1 MTPRVTICIPVYNCE
16 RFIDGCLASALQQTY
31 TDFEC
36 LVIDNA
42 STDSTFDHVLAYND
56 PRIRALRNSVNI
68 GPVAN
73 HNRCIREAKGELIQF
88 LHGDDRLLPDC
99 LSRLVPTFTDPSVGM
114 AFARFRIESSD
125 PKWAILIGT
134 LHTPLEPLGQVNDG
148 MSIVRRY
155 VDRGS
160 RGNWIGGQT
169 SVMIRRSLFMEVGG
183 FSPEVRSYGDMEMWL
198 RILARSNAAWVD
210 LELTVRNQHTEN
222 LSALYESTDAAW
234 LDRGWIL
241 SMLARNHDLDRQIRM
256 KAGRQWIVAAIKNC
270 VHAQLAP
277 RDFRRARFRQLGR
290 HIHQSLS
297 SNPSSNTVSLVC
309 DPR

>member
-1 MTPRVTICIPVYNCE
+1 M
-16 RFIDGCLASALQQTY
+16 AL
-31 TDFEC
+31 
-36 LVIDNA
+36 
-42 STDSTFDHVLAYND
+42 ND
-56 PRIRALRNSVNI
+56 PRIRALRNTVNI

-125 PKWAILIGT
+125 PKWATLIGK

-210 LELTVRNQHTEN
+210 LELTVRNQHAEN
-222 LSALYESTDAAW
+222 LSALYESTDEAW
-234 LDRGWIL
+234 LDRIWIL
-241 SMLARNHDLDRQIRM
+241 SELAHNRDLERRIRI
-256 KAGRQWIVAAIKNC
+256 KARRQWIVAVLKKG
-270 VHAQLAP
+270 VRAQLAP
-277 RDFRRARFRQLGR
+277 SDVRRTKYKELGR
-290 HIHQSLS
+290 HVYQSLS